1 LGESSGAALADVLLE
16 LERSEDYIE
25 EELKHLYRD
34 LDYLEFENNFIS
46 LSGNARVLSELATK
60 IIEEL
65 VDAEEDSDP
74 EEIFDEVVF

>member
-16 LERSEDYIE
+16 LERSKDYIE